1 MDESE
6 KAAYLARR
14 TDELYEKMLQTQAI
28 SKKRAADIIMDLIVR
43 NNSVLNYLLINK
55 SFLQ

>member
-14 TDELYEKMLQTQAI
+14 TDELYKKMLQTQAI